1 MNEAIS
7 SKAKMKAEK
16 KYFEILPS
24 GNVRIRPFV
33 EDVDGKVRRK
43 SFTGKTLKEAEQNR
57 DAYLDVIKE
66 AKDEGEF
73 YFKRFEDAVNIWLYE
88 KKIVKLSE
96 ASFKRLKSTFVVNIL
111 PEIGH
116 IPLYEIDSSVLQRLI
131 NARLNDLSY
140 SSVKKMYDGLN
151 NFYKWAVDTRKMGYN
166 RMMGVELPRKDFF
179 VVMTKEIEVIPDDK
193 ISALVEV
200 ALSRRKN
207 GKLRYPSGPA
217 IVFLL
222 YTGLRL
228 GELLALEWTDIDFEK
243 GIMRIWKTLIEK
255 ELDPKDPKLT
265 KEERLLL
272 EKGRKSVFKI
282 QFHPKSDASKRS
294 PKLSEKAL
302 EMLFLLK
309 DNGSRYV
316 VGTRSGGFRLPSN
329 FERTFKLLLSHSG
342 IPEMGVHS
350 TRHTYATRLI
360 RTKKVPLRVISKV
373 LGHESEK
380 VTRDTYIHICQAELD
395 ELYEVVEDLYDLPA
409 L

>member
-1 MNEAIS
+1 MSET
-7 SKAKMKAEK
+7 K
-16 KYFEILPS
+16 KFKKKGKKGTGYVELLPS
-24 GNVRIRPFV
+24 GAVRIKPTVEGIDGIKRP
-33 EDVDGKVRRK
+33 K
-43 SFTGKTLKEAEQNR
+43 SFTGKTLKEAEEKR
-57 DAYLDVIKE
+57 DAYLAALKE
-66 AKDEGEF
+66 SKEEGEF
-73 YFKRFEDAVNIWLYE
+73 FFKRFEDAANVWLYE

-96 ASFKRLKSTFVVNIL
+96 ASFKRLKSTFVVNIF
-111 PEIGH
+111 PEIGQ
-116 IPLYEIDSSVLQRLI
+116 IPLNQIDSSELQKLI
-131 NARLNDLSY
+131 NSRLNDLSY

-151 NFYKWAVDTRKMGYN
+151 NFYKWTADTRKMGYS
-166 RMMGVELPRKDFF
+166 RMTGVDLPRKDFF
-179 VVMTKEIEVIPDDK
+179 TIKTKDIEVIPDDK

-207 GKLRYPSGPA
+207 GTLKYPSGPA
-217 IVFLL
+217 VVFLL

-243 GIMRIWKTLIEK
+243 GIIRIWKTLIEK
-255 ELDPKDPKLT
+255 ELDSKDPKLT

-302 EMLFLLK
+302 EMLLLLK
-309 DNGSRYV
+309 DNGNKYV
-316 VGTRSGGFRLPSN
+316 VGTNNGGFRLPSN
-329 FERTFKLLLSHSG
+329 FERTFKLLLSYAG

-409 L
+409 M